1 MTDKPPTIGQ
11 LKRKIE
17 RLEARLAEMEVQYD
31 KAMAITRQH
40 IYDVTDANMRIEQAA
55 AILRGEE

>member
-1 MTDKPPTIGQ
+1 MTDKPPTMGQ

-17 RLEARLAEMEVQYD
+17 RLEARLAEMEEKYD
-31 KAMAITRQH
+31 KAMAIARQH

>member
-17 RLEARLAEMEVQYD
+17 RLEARLAEMEAKYD
-31 KAMAITRQH
+31 KAMAVARQH
-40 IYDVTDANMRIEQAA
+40 IYDVVDANMRIEQAA